1 MNKITIQQL
10 IQKLQW
16 NERGIELEV
25 TEVDDQTVTITL
37 DKTIINKGE
46 EHGSR

>member
-1 MNKITIQQL
+1 MKITIQQL

-16 NERGIELEV
+16 SERTIELEV

-37 DKTIINKGE
+37 DKAIINKGE
-46 EHGSR
+46 